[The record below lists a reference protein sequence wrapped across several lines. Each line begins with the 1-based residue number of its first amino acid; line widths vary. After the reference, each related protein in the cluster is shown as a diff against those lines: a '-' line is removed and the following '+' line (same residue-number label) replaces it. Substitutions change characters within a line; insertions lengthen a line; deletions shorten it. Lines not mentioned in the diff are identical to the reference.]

1 MRVAPKIELTD
12 EERAALTKLWR
23 SGLTSVRLAQRAR
36 IILLADQGLNNK
48 DIAAQLG
55 IGRMQPARWRERYL
69 QGGIKAIERDLP
81 RGAPPVKVD
90 VAQLVQLTTQSS
102 PEAITHWSTRK
113 MGTLLGVSASRM
125 DSRRSAL
132 RSPFRSGRR
141 VTIWLRM
148 ARSASVSEKS
158 AAVAGA
164 WWVSQSSS
172 TLSARVMV
180 GQIGQSVS
188 SRSMEMARM
197 REVSREGFGTG
208 RT

>member
-102 PEAITHWSTRK
+102 PEAITH
-113 MGTLLGVSASRM
+113 
-125 DSRRSAL
+125 
-132 RSPFRSGRR
+132 
-141 VTIWLRM
+141 
-148 ARSASVSEKS
+148 
-158 AAVAGA
+158 
-164 WWVSQSSS
+164 
-172 TLSARVMV
+172 
-180 GQIGQSVS
+180 
-188 SRSMEMARM
+188 
-197 REVSREGFGTG
+197 
-208 RT
+208 

>member
-1 MRVAPKIELTD
+1 MKVLISVDIEGVAGVVQTEQTRPGHAD
-12 EERAALTKLWR
+12 YERARQWMTA
-23 SGLTSVRLAQRAR
+23 
-36 IILLADQGLNNK
+36 
-48 DIAAQLG
+48 
-55 IGRMQPARWRERYL
+55 
-69 QGGIKAIERDLP
+69 
-81 RGAPPVKVD
+81 
-90 VAQLVQLTTQSS
+90 
-102 PEAITHWSTRK
+102 EAN
-113 MGTLLGVSASRM
+113 
-125 DSRRSAL
+125 
-132 RSPFRSGRR
+132 
-141 VTIWLRM
+141 
-148 ARSASVSEKS
+148 